1 MKRLYSLLIIFI
13 ICISC
18 SVEKNHETQN
28 IPDPI
33 LKVFEGDFIYLVD
46 SAVFTD
52 YATSSNFQIAMEREY
67 FNLERE
73 FISFNFEEPTKIY
86 LQVEGYLEDRPG
98 IEKDKIDT
106 FLIVTKIIG
115 FDTNRITSLL

>member
-13 ICISC
+13 IFISC
-18 SVEKNHETQN
+18 SVEKNDKTQN
-28 IPDPI
+28 KPEPV
-33 LKVFEGDFIYLVD
+33 LKIFEGDFIYLAD

-52 YATSSNFQIAMEREY
+52 YATSSNFQIAIEREY

-98 IEKDKIDT
+98 IEKDKIYT

>member
-1 MKRLYSLLIIFI
+1 
-13 ICISC
+13 
-18 SVEKNHETQN
+18 
-28 IPDPI
+28 
-33 LKVFEGDFIYLVD
+33 
-46 SAVFTD
+46 
-52 YATSSNFQIAMEREY
+52 MEREY